1 MTDKDYHLYYLHQGN
16 EWYILKKYNKAI
28 EYYTKSIEENE
39 SNYKAYTNR
48 SMSFFHLKEY
58 KESLRDCTKAIRLSP
73 NNSRLWGRLGATLN
87 KIKKYD
93 QSLQAYEKAIKLCD
107 KNDEK
112 NIYTNMI
119 EYINFKKMFGQ
130 VGSFMNSPNSIINNM
145 FANMNKYISENPTII
160 DKMMDVNLHNE
171 LTKNPLAVLENKDL
185 MDMFNKVT
193 ENKFTF
199 T

>member
-1 MTDKDYHLYYLHQGN
+1 MTDHVYYLHQGN
-16 EWYILKKYNKAI
+16 EYYIMKKYDKAI
-28 EYYTKSIEENE
+28 ESYTKSIEENE
-39 SNYKAYTNR
+39 TYKPYTNR
-48 SMSFFHLKEY
+48 SMAYFHLKVY

-107 KNDEK
+107 KNNEK

-119 EYINFKKMFGQ
+119 EYINFKKMYETFI
-130 VGSFMNSPNSIINNM
+130 NNPNSIMNNM
-145 FANMNKYISENPTII
+145 FTNMNKYISENPTII

-171 LTKNPLAVLENKDL
+171 LTKNPFAILDNKDL

-193 ENKFTF
+193 ENKYQFS
-199 T
+199 